1 MTTLLRPHTK
11 CTVCERVVKLQA
23 YRNCSRRHDPLTT
36 LYPDSRREHHPA
48 AALHA
53 CELRPRQCPR
63 RLPRPSPPRPRTRF
77 LARATRPHSPN
88 PHVGHWTILAN
99 LPIARPAALPVF
111 RVRMPP
117 YPPFGF
123 SPEPVSSVRPL
134 FSRRL
139 SSCRRPSF
147 SPPSFSEPSSSWA
160 TSSWATSSREL
171 PTYPA
176 SS

>member
-1 MTTLLRPHTK
+1 MTALLRPHTK
-11 CTVCERVVKLQA
+11 CTVCERVAKLQA
-23 YRNCSRRHDPLTT
+23 YRNCSHRHDPLTT
-36 LYPDSRREHHPA
+36 LYPDTRREHYPA

-63 RLPRPSPPRPRTRF
+63 RLTRF

-99 LPIARPAALPVF
+99 LPIARPAAFPVS

-117 YPPFGF
+117 YPRFGF
-123 SPEPVSSVRPL
+123 SPEPVSSVRPP

-139 SSCRRPSF
+139 SSCRQPSF

-160 TSSWATSSREL
+160 TSSWEL